1 MNSNKRDIY
10 RDNKIYVGCKGRVSS
25 LDCDMIY
32 SVLGKHN
39 WKDEEDVTGRY
50 ELKEQEKQIKYS
62 NGEWSRSY
70 EIFTVAIPLPTP
82 APVEKEAKGKE
93 TIKDYLE
100 RRIKE
105 LYDADATFCKDRWNM
120 NLGPNERGLARE
132 MSNQVTFARQEL
144 QEALKYI

>member
-1 MNSNKRDIY
+1 MKSKEEIIDKILNESN
-10 RDNKIYVGCKGRVSS
+10 GS
-25 LDCDMIY
+25 
-32 SVLGKHN
+32 
-39 WKDEEDVTGRY
+39 WKDIAEESFDEGVKFASQ
-50 ELKEQEKQIKYS
+50 LHPS
-62 NGEWSRSY
+62 PS
-70 EIFTVAIPLPTP
+70 P